1 MADNTLTP
9 KHIEIAET
17 FVRLYVFLTQYIDRC
32 EDEAARKE
40 YPEAE
45 LQKHL
50 GETRAKMMEILKV
63 NPVVKGKVEK
73 ECERVL
79 ALGSKCL
86 MGGTEKVAALDV
98 LGAERVILKNKTI
111 ALSDV
116 SRVSRALIVR
126 CPPRLERNT
135 NSPVSTPGNEG
146 SIVPW
151 NSCGQPRGTRRRCG
165 MKRRTSS
172 PRKRRAQARPC
183 NN

>member
-111 ALSDV
+111 ALSDLLAV
-116 SRVSRALIVR
+116 YRAL
-126 CPPRLERNT
+126 
-135 NSPVSTPGNEG
+135 
-146 SIVPW
+146 
-151 NSCGQPRGTRRRCG
+151 
-165 MKRRTSS
+165 
-172 PRKRRAQARPC
+172 
-183 NN
+183 

>member
-1 MADNTLTP
+1 MADNTLTS

-40 YPEAE
+40 DPEAE

-111 ALSDV
+111 ALSDLLAV
-116 SRVSRALIVR
+116 YRAL
-126 CPPRLERNT
+126 
-135 NSPVSTPGNEG
+135 
-146 SIVPW
+146 
-151 NSCGQPRGTRRRCG
+151 
-165 MKRRTSS
+165 
-172 PRKRRAQARPC
+172 
-183 NN
+183 

>member
-1 MADNTLTP
+1 MSDPYLTHGAGTGDSNAWEVP
-9 KHIEIAET
+9 MIDGKLASQHMEIAET

-32 EDEAARKE
+32 EDEAARKD

-50 GETRAKMMEILKV
+50 NDTRAKMLDILKV

-79 ALGSKCL
+79 TLGAKSL

-111 ALSDV
+111 ALSDLLAV
-116 SRVSRALIVR
+116 YRAL
-126 CPPRLERNT
+126 
-135 NSPVSTPGNEG
+135 
-146 SIVPW
+146 
-151 NSCGQPRGTRRRCG
+151 
-165 MKRRTSS
+165 
-172 PRKRRAQARPC
+172 
-183 NN
+183 